1 MFVLRPAGTGWSAT
15 VRSTTYRAL
24 RRAELT
30 AALTAS
36 GFADVAWLSPE
47 ESGYYQP
54 VVAARAV

>member
-1 MFVLRPAGTGWSAT
+1 VLRPDAAGWTAA

-30 AALTAS
+30 AALHAG
-36 GFADVAWLSPE
+36 GFTGVAWLMPA

-54 VVAARAV
+54 VVVARAA